1 MSNKSKVIIETYGC
15 QMNFSDSEIVASV
28 LNGYKYESTTDISEA
43 QLILLNTCSIRDN
56 AEKRIW
62 RRLKELNALKKRNHE
77 LIIGVIGCMAERLKD
92 ELLASGVVDLVA
104 GPDAYRDL
112 PSLLVEVENGQKAA
126 NIILSEEETYDNI
139 EPVRL
144 SSNGVSAFIS
154 IMRGC
159 ENFCTYCVVPY
170 TRGKERSRD
179 PQTIIDEAKKL
190 FDLGYREITLLG
202 QNVNSY
208 RWKKDDDLT
217 NFPILMQRV
226 ADIDPLLRV
235 RFTTSHPKDISDE
248 LIDVIAENENICNFI
263 HLAAQSGNNRILK
276 LMNRK
281 YTHEYF
287 LERVAAIRAKIPN
300 CAISTDIIA
309 GFCTETEAE
318 HKDTLS
324 LMQSA
329 AFNYAFMFKYSERG
343 GTVAA
348 KRFEDDIEEEIK
360 SRRLQEIIALQRTL
374 SEKSNENDIG
384 KKHRVLV
391 EGVSKRSD
399 EMLFGRNS
407 QNKVIVF
414 PKANHKAGDYV
425 DVVVT
430 DCTSATLIAELVG
443 VVSK

>member
-1 MSNKSKVIIETYGC
+1 
-15 QMNFSDSEIVASV
+15 
-28 LNGYKYESTTDISEA
+28 
-43 QLILLNTCSIRDN
+43 LILLNTCSIRDN

-430 DCTSATLIAELVG
+430 DCTSATLIAELE
-443 VVSK
+443 